1 MRTARLWDIR
11 VPECVQTFW
20 GHLADVNS
28 VTVHPS
34 GVSFVTCS
42 EDKTVR
48 LWDIRGDQEVSQYS
62 PPNSKSSFTSVG
74 VSLSGRLLLAS
85 SDDSTIH
92 MWDITGTH
100 LGQLSGHD
108 NRITQIAVAP
118 AGFALVSS
126 SWDNTVRVWGL

>member
-1 MRTARLWDIR
+1 MWDIR

-20 GHLADVNS
+20 GHQADVNS

-34 GVSFVTCS
+34 GLSFVTCS

-48 LWDIRGDQEVSQYS
+48 LWDIRGDQEVCQYS
-62 PPNSKSSFTSVG
+62 PTSNNSSFTSVG

-92 MWDITGTH
+92 MWDITGTQ
-100 LGQLSGHD
+100 LGQLAGHD
-108 NRITQIAVAP
+108 NRITEIAVAP

-126 SWDNTVRVWGL
+126 SWDSTVRVWGL